1 MIPNFGLLLHWH
13 SNRLSYKSLHMKLF
27 NLNIWSLHCLFLK
40 VNLIIQVTLTITF
53 SSSAAQLPLLLSCQI
68 FHGLKL
74 LHKWSTDDWEIPIFP
89 SKAYK
94 NTTHKITM
102 CLFKTTFSKVIYKV
116 IHLKYLY
123 TLDICFGSLTSC

>member
-1 MIPNFGLLLHWH
+1 MCSTYGFQIIFIQGTGEDICVIQFLQKKLRWTKKMKYI
-13 SNRLSYKSLHMKLF
+13 LSGKVSQNNSASQLPRHYKSSHAY
-27 NLNIWSLHCLFLK
+27 SK
-40 VNLIIQVTLTITF
+40 VLVDKQNNYLQQEQL
-53 SSSAAQLPLLLSCQI
+53 LPLLLSCQI

-102 CLFKTTFSKVIYKV
+102 CLFKTTFSKVI
-116 IHLKYLY
+116 
-123 TLDICFGSLTSC
+123 